1 MESTGFFEL
10 EPHGRRR
17 GRRRHKLVLRDPD
30 DSSDNHEVDIADLPE
45 FIPISDLVTNV
56 SQTGNFDSLVRVL
69 KLVSVM
75 GPVVPFPLSLTC
87 ILLILSDPRRIRPWS
102 IVADRSKT
110 FNVILSLPSAKE
122 LLLFD

>member
-1 MESTGFFEL
+1 MRLCGKEF
-10 EPHGRRR
+10 RIIAR
-17 GRRRHKLVLRDPD
+17 GD
-30 DSSDNHEVDIADLPE
+30 DSLELIVEVDIADLPE

-110 FNVILSLPSAKE
+110 FNVILSPPSGRRQKSYYF
-122 LLLFD
+122 LID